1 MHYKRDSMKVIVTKY
16 PGGPEVLK
24 MSTRPVPKPLKR
36 EVLIRVAAAGINGAD
51 LRERQGNYP
60 VPQHAPDVMG
70 LEVSGEVVEIGVE
83 CKRFKVGDEV
93 CALIV
98 GGGYAEY
105 AIAPEEQC
113 MTIPEN
119 VTLLEAAGIPE
130 VFCTVWTSMIDQCKL
145 KAGERVLIQGGTSG
159 IGHAAISIA
168 KAFGAIVY
176 ATARSEEK
184 CAAIKRF
191 GADFAINYMTEDFLD
206 ICKKTSNQYGV
217 DLILDIIGGN
227 YLPREIELLAKNG
240 RLMILNLRGGKK
252 AKVDFSHVHS
262 KHLTITGARL
272 RPRQIKEKSSICDS
286 LEEYIWPLFASR
298 QILPEIHGIY
308 SFSQVAEAHKVMEA
322 SKHIG
327 KLLLVPDH
335 NF

>member
-1 MHYKRDSMKVIVTKY
+1 MPHKQQTMKVIVTTH

-24 MSTRPVPKPLKR
+24 LSTRAVPKPQKK

-51 LRERQGNYP
+51 LRERQGKYP
-60 VPQHAPDVMG
+60 VPQHAPDLMG
-70 LEVSGEVVEIGVE
+70 LEVSGEVVEIGIE
-83 CKRFKVGDEV
+83 CQRFKIGDEV

-105 AIAPEEQC
+105 ATAPEGQC
-113 MTIPEN
+113 MTIPEK

-130 VFCTVWTSMIDQCKL
+130 VFCTVWTNMMDRCAL

-159 IGHAAISIA
+159 IGHAAISVA

-176 ATARSEEK
+176 ATAGSQEK
-184 CAAIKRF
+184 CSAIKRF
-191 GADFAINYMTEDFLD
+191 GADFAINYKTEDFVE
-206 ICKKTSNQYGV
+206 ICKKTSNAYGV
-217 DLILDIIGGN
+217 DLIIDIIGGP
-227 YLPREIELLAKNG
+227 YLPKEVELLAQNG
-240 RLMILNLRGGKK
+240 RLMIINLMGGKK
-252 AKVDFSHVHS
+252 AEVDFSYVHS

-272 RPRQIKEKSSICDS
+272 RPRTVKEKSSICDS
-286 LEEYIWPLFASR
+286 LEEHIWPLFANR
-298 QILPEIHGIY
+298 RIRPEIHGFY

-335 NF
+335 NC